1 MPPASGQQ
9 EADNSLGPLW
19 ITLGLFVLGGFIWYF
34 FSTEIIAF
42 ILNIRLYET
51 DFINL
56 FVPSSWTDSLNSAKQ
71 FILTAKQGGYS
82 GVTFTDLMDI
92 SNVVGNYIRYP
103 IAVVLVGLGALMYFS
118 NPLARFKKVY
128 TMRMLLD
135 AEKDN
140 WPQVIP
146 VAKLNLAK
154 QDIHKGPWA
163 MAMQPMQFAKANN
176 LVVFEQPKVE
186 NRFAT
191 KMQPTASI
199 NRDDA
204 RRTFAMQMGR
214 YWVSPEALPIHAR
227 ALFAV
232 FAARVNGDRDNA
244 QKLLDHISRSTGS
257 GKPDYTGAE
266 QLLRK
271 HKDNKYIIRLT
282 KRHAFE
288 LTVMASLLEFARQD
302 GVIATADFLWLKP
315 VDRKLWYMLN
325 TVGRQTPFCEIAG
338 PFAHWIAEKEFG
350 KRLNVPM
357 VEEAVTGLEMAI
369 KEIIY
374 HPDEDEEG

>member
-1 MPPASGQQ
+1 
-9 EADNSLGPLW
+9 
-19 ITLGLFVLGGFIWYF
+19 
-34 FSTEIIAF
+34 
-42 ILNIRLYET
+42 
-51 DFINL
+51 
-56 FVPSSWTDSLNSAKQ
+56 
-71 FILTAKQGGYS
+71 
-82 GVTFTDLMDI
+82 
-92 SNVVGNYIRYP
+92 
-103 IAVVLVGLGALMYFS
+103 MYFS